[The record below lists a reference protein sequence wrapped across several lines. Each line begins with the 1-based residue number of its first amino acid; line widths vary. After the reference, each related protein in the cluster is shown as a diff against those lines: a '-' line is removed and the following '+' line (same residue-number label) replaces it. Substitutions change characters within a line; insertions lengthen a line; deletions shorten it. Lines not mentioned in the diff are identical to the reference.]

1 MKIAAFEMEDWE
13 RQSFAPLRRDHRL
26 VFREA
31 PLSAENAGDV
41 GDADILSIFIYSDAH
56 ADVLRRFPSLRLI
69 ATRSTGV
76 DHIDTEYCAEHG
88 ITVANVPTYGA
99 NTVAEH
105 TFGLLLAL
113 SHRIVDGVER
123 TRSGHFTHESLR
135 GFDLRGRTL
144 GVIGTGDIGG
154 HTVRIGDGFDMRVI
168 AFDVERRE
176 DLIRDY
182 GLRYV
187 ELEELLRDSD
197 VITLHVPLN
206 DATRGMLST
215 EEFAKMKP
223 GVVILNTARGAV
235 IDVDALA
242 EALADG
248 KVAAAGLDVLPEEPA
263 IREEAELLR
272 SRFREQ
278 HDPEALL
285 TSHVLLRQP
294 NVLITPHSAFNTREA
309 VGRILDTT
317 VQNIASFVRGESQNV
332 VRPGKAAD

>member
-1 MKIAAFEMEDWE
+1 MKIAAFEVEAWE
-13 RQSFAPLRRDHRL
+13 REAFAPLERDHEL
-26 VFREA
+26 VFREDA
-31 PLSAENAGDV
+31 LTAENV
-41 GDADILSIFIYSDAH
+41 GDAADAEVLSIFIYSDAN
-56 ADVLRRFPSLRLI
+56 ADALRRFPNLRLI
-69 ATRSTGV
+69 ATRSTGIN
-76 DHIDTEYCAEHG
+76 HIDTEHCAERG
-88 ITVANVPTYGA
+88 IAVVNVPRYGE

-123 TRSGHFTHESLR
+123 TRSGRFTHVSLR
-135 GFDLRGRTL
+135 GFDLRGKTL

-154 HTVRIGDGFDMRVI
+154 HVVRIGNGFDMEVI
-168 AFDVERRE
+168 AFDVQRRE
-176 DLIRDY
+176 DLVRDE

-187 ELEELLRDSD
+187 GMDELLRESD

-206 DATRGMLST
+206 DETRGLLST
-215 EEFAKMKP
+215 DEFAQMKD

-235 IDVDALA
+235 LDVDALA

-248 KVAAAGLDVLPEEPA
+248 KVAGAGLDVLPEEPA
-263 IREEAELLR
+263 VREEAELLR

-317 VQNIASFVRGESQNV
+317 VDNIESCARGPAENV
-332 VRPGKAAD
+332 VDLRKAAD